1 MMVTVPR
8 IAAVSYLDTVPFLYG
23 AAHADD
29 LRAELLLSDF
39 PSAIR
44 SFFEGTAEL
53 ALVPVHVVP
62 SLPGARIVTGYCLGA
77 PGPALLGELAAAE
90 PEAGILRY
98 FKGPEAPLAPL
109 LASKRPFAYAVWV
122 ARPECDPDRIEAL
135 QHALTDGIEHTY
147 EALVAYGYDRKPY
160 DAYDY
165 LARIDYIFDN
175 QKHKALQKF
184 WNAGLKTAPR
194 ANPG

>member
-23 AAHADD
+23 ISHADN

-44 SFFEGTAEL
+44 SFTEGIADL
-53 ALVPVHVVP
+53 ALLPVHVVP
-62 SLPGARIVTGYCLGA
+62 SLPDARIITGYCLA
-77 PGPALLGELAAAE
+77 AVPAQLGELTAAE
-90 PEAGILRY
+90 PDAEMLRY
-98 FKGPEAPLAPL
+98 FTGPAAPLAQL
-109 LASKRPFAYAVWV
+109 LASKKPFAYAVWV
-122 ARPECDPDRIEAL
+122 ARATAGPDRIETL
-135 QHALTDGIEHTY
+135 QHALTCGLEHTY
-147 EALVAYGYDRKPY
+147 EAVVEFGYDRKPY
-160 DAYDY
+160 DAYGY
-165 LARIDYIFDN
+165 LSRIDYIFDN

-184 WNAGLKTAPR
+184 WDAGLKIAPR